1 MKLIQKNT
9 QYYFMLALGER
20 KSIYILFLLRRLQS
34 NTEVTKPSRILDLD
48 VWAQMAI
55 LQDMVTRR
63 LLARMKSTKLFLFI
77 SLGEVSGLS
86 GGGWSFSNLGDET

>member
-1 MKLIQKNT
+1 
-9 QYYFMLALGER
+9 MLALGER

-63 LLARMKSTKLFLFI
+63 LLAA
-77 SLGEVSGLS
+77 GEDEKYKVVSFYKFGRSEWTEWWWMEL
-86 GGGWSFSNLGDET
+86 L

>member
-1 MKLIQKNT
+1 
-9 QYYFMLALGER
+9 MLALGER

-34 NTEVTKPSRILDLD
+34 NTEVTKPSRIPELD

-86 GGGWSFSNLGDET
+86 GGGWSFSNFGDET